1 MKKFWNWIKDSDE
14 TRTLRLEGPIDEES
28 FWGDEIT
35 PQMFRDE
42 LNAGE
47 GDVTVWINSP
57 GGNVFAAAEI
67 YTMLKDYKGS
77 ITVKIDAIAAS
88 AASVVAMAGDIV
100 QMSPVAMLMIHDPS
114 TVAMGNTKDKK
125 SNKVKYGLKN
135 CHYAKATFDE
145 DGGVTYDTPVR
156 IPGAVS
162 LSLDAN
168 GEIEPFYADNIA
180 YYVVNN
186 NSGYEGD
193 LEIALIPESF
203 LTDIMHEELD
213 GNGVLAENANA
224 ELEHF
229 AFLFEFDGDQRHIR
243 HVMYNCVAS
252 RPSIEGDTNEDSK
265 EVKTDTLTLQ
275 ATPLAN
281 GYVKAKTGTNTSDDV
296 YNKWYEKVYEPQAEA
311 ASVTDPVEDEPQG

>member
-1 MKKFWNWIKDSDE
+1 MALIPLYEAKTYLRVDSSDE
-14 TRTLRLEGPIDEES
+14 DALIGILLSSAEQMCKDVGRLSEDQWEAVNAADRDAENGVQPTRELEALRSTCRVAILYALGYLYEHRDEADHKQLMLTLR
-28 FWGDEIT
+28 
-35 PQMFRDE
+35 
-42 LNAGE
+42 
-47 GDVTVWINSP
+47 
-57 GGNVFAAAEI
+57 
-67 YTMLKDYKGS
+67 S
-77 ITVKIDAIAAS
+77 I
-88 AASVVAMAGDIV
+88 
-100 QMSPVAMLMIHDPS
+100 
-114 TVAMGNTKDKK
+114 
-125 SNKVKYGLKN
+125 GLKN

-252 RPSIEGDTNEDSK
+252 RPAVEGDTNEDSK
-265 EVKTDTLTLQ
+265 EVKTDKLTLQ

-296 YNKWYEKVYEPQAEA
+296 YNKWYEKVYEPQSEA
-311 ASVTDPVEDEPQG
+311 SSMGTEETDPQG

>member
-1 MKKFWNWIKDSDE
+1 
-14 TRTLRLEGPIDEES
+14 
-28 FWGDEIT
+28 
-35 PQMFRDE
+35 
-42 LNAGE
+42 
-47 GDVTVWINSP
+47 
-57 GGNVFAAAEI
+57 
-67 YTMLKDYKGS
+67 
-77 ITVKIDAIAAS
+77 
-88 AASVVAMAGDIV
+88 
-100 QMSPVAMLMIHDPS
+100 
-114 TVAMGNTKDKK
+114 MGKK

-168 GEIEPFYADNIA
+168 GDIEPFYADNIA

-243 HVMYNCVAS
+243 HVMYKSSSLDLFSLEMFENIAYIMAKHAHPDQV
-252 RPSIEGDTNEDSK
+252 PDTPDEWLENFNTFSIYQILPQLIELWGLNVQT
-265 EVKTDTLTLQ
+265 EVEARKN
-275 ATPLAN
+275 LA
-281 GYVKAKTGTNTSDDV
+281 
-296 YNKWYEKVYEPQAEA
+296 KV
-311 ASVTDPVEDEPQG
+311 SG